1 MSLDIAWDAPAG
13 FHLYRTDW
21 DGPSWVT
28 SVLAETAT
36 DVDDAEAVEAIRRS
50 LEELVAEAHADE
62 DDGFR
67 LWVAG
72 FTPDW
77 RGRPLLTTVG
87 SFTLGDVVDVD
98 EVAQEWRE
106 AQEQSSALRAEVEV
120 AASRRAPVVV
130 AREVYLTSDDRGAQ
144 TYREWGMAL
153 RVYPRLGTS
162 ARLELDTS
170 DLSAFGDLKEFL
182 VDAVRGFHLTP
193 LEALR

>member
-1 MSLDIAWDAPAG
+1 MSLDIAWDAPTG

-21 DGPSWVT
+21 DGPSWVI
-28 SVLAETAT
+28 SVLAEMAT
-36 DVDDAEAVEAIRRS
+36 EVTRPQTVERVRHS
-50 LEELVAEAHADE
+50 LEEFVAQAHADT
-62 DDGFR
+62 DDEFR

-72 FTPDW
+72 FTSDW
-77 RGRPLLTTVG
+77 RAQPVLTTVG
-87 SFTLGDVVDVD
+87 SFTLGDEVDVD
-98 EVAQEWRE
+98 QVAQEWRG